1 MDENEEERVGER
13 VCVCVHACRERNRK
27 HGAFNI
33 FKYDTVLHIDLN
45 IYIY

>member
-13 VCVCVHACRERNRK
+13 VCVCVYVHVCRERNRK

-33 FKYDTVLHIDLN
+33 
-45 IYIY
+45 

>member
-13 VCVCVHACRERNRK
+13 VCVCVHVCRERNRK

-33 FKYDTVLHIDLN
+33 
-45 IYIY
+45 